1 MLILAILLS
10 AVLSYLL
17 GSFNSSIL
25 VVRLLKH
32 KDIRDYGSHNA
43 GLTNT
48 LRCFGKGCAALTLVG
63 DLAKGII
70 AVLLSRGICELLH
83 TGLTAQND
91 VHFIGYIAGI
101 FAILGHVFPLY
112 YHFKGGKG
120 VLVAAGAILAIQPV
134 LLPFLAIIFLVC
146 LIPTGMVSLGS
157 VTMAA
162 LYPVLT
168 IIYGSLQGYAAG
180 DMLVCA
186 IGSGFMSGMVIYM
199 HRANIQRIREGKEYR
214 FGKHNKK

>member
-43 GLTNT
+43 GLPNT

-91 VHFIGYIAGI
+91 VHFIGSITTSKAARAFWWAFRSFWESTGKS
-101 FAILGHVFPLY
+101 FSVSSAFLPLCWRSRSMFP
-112 YHFKGGKG
+112 
-120 VLVAAGAILAIQPV
+120 
-134 LLPFLAIIFLVC
+134 
-146 LIPTGMVSLGS
+146 S
-157 VTMAA
+157 A
-162 LYPVLT
+162 L
-168 IIYGSLQGYAAG
+168 SW
-180 DMLVCA
+180 
-186 IGSGFMSGMVIYM
+186 
-199 HRANIQRIREGKEYR
+199 HRSAVPL
-214 FGKHNKK
+214 

>member
-70 AVLLSRGICELLH
+70 AVPCSHCPGK
-83 TGLTAQND
+83 
-91 VHFIGYIAGI
+91 AGG
-101 FAILGHVFPLY
+101 A
-112 YHFKGGKG
+112 GGNKRPHSVCG
-120 VLVAAGAILAIQPV
+120 RQRAVPKAAAGAVGTGKTRGDSAV
-134 LLPFLAIIFLVC
+134 LYLFRCHAPGYVPEKA
-146 LIPTGMVSLGS
+146 PE
-157 VTMAA
+157 
-162 LYPVLT
+162 
-168 IIYGSLQGYAAG
+168 YGRYAP
-180 DMLVCA
+180 
-186 IGSGFMSGMVIYM
+186 GFRGRC
-199 HRANIQRIREGKEYR
+199 H
-214 FGKHNKK
+214 

>member
-83 TGLTAQND
+83 TCRQG
-91 VHFIGYIAGI
+91 
-101 FAILGHVFPLY
+101 
-112 YHFKGGKG
+112 KGGSRSSADPAVHRMPG
-120 VLVAAGAILAIQPV
+120 PGMQSVPDAPE
-134 LLPFLAIIFLVC
+134 
-146 LIPTGMVSLGS
+146 TGLFR
-157 VTMAA
+157 
-162 LYPVLT
+162 
-168 IIYGSLQGYAAG
+168 QG
-180 DMLVCA
+180 
-186 IGSGFMSGMVIYM
+186 
-199 HRANIQRIREGKEYR
+199 QR
-214 FGKHNKK
+214 HL

>member
-101 FAILGHVFPLY
+101 FAILLPLQRRQGRSGGRFGLSGNRLESLSLSHRHFCRCAGDLEVRFPRLY
-112 YHFKGGKG
+112 RGIGLLSHCD
-120 VLVAAGAILAIQPV
+120 VSVPV
-134 LLPFLAIIFLVC
+134 LAAWRPAHV
-146 LIPTGMVSLGS
+146 VSL
-157 VTMAA
+157 A
-162 LYPVLT
+162 
-168 IIYGSLQGYAAG
+168 Q
-180 DMLVCA
+180 
-186 IGSGFMSGMVIYM
+186 
-199 HRANIQRIREGKEYR
+199 HRAGGAHGCVGHLDAPHQYPAAQSRERE
-214 FGKHNKK
+214 

>member
-112 YHFKGGKG
+112 YHCD
-120 VLVAAGAILAIQPV
+120 VSVPV
-134 LLPFLAIIFLVC
+134 LAAWRPAHV
-146 LIPTGMVSLGS
+146 VSL
-157 VTMAA
+157 A
-162 LYPVLT
+162 
-168 IIYGSLQGYAAG
+168 Q
-180 DMLVCA
+180 
-186 IGSGFMSGMVIYM
+186 
-199 HRANIQRIREGKEYR
+199 HRAGGAHGCVGHLDAPHQYPAAQSRERE
-214 FGKHNKK
+214 

>member
-101 FAILGHVFPLY
+101 FAILGHVFRSITTSKAARAFWWAFRSFWESTGKSFSVSSSFLPLCWRSRST
-112 YHFKGGKG
+112 F
-120 VLVAAGAILAIQPV
+120 P
-134 LLPFLAIIFLVC
+134 
-146 LIPTGMVSLGS
+146 S
-157 VTMAA
+157 A
-162 LYPVLT
+162 L
-168 IIYGSLQGYAAG
+168 SW
-180 DMLVCA
+180 
-186 IGSGFMSGMVIYM
+186 
-199 HRANIQRIREGKEYR
+199 HRSAVPL
-214 FGKHNKK
+214 

>member
-120 VLVAAGAILAIQPV
+120 VLVGVFGLSGNRLESLSLSHRHFCRCAGDLEVRFPRLYRGIGLLSHCDVSVPV
-134 LLPFLAIIFLVC
+134 LAAWRPAHV
-146 LIPTGMVSLGS
+146 VSL
-157 VTMAA
+157 A
-162 LYPVLT
+162 
-168 IIYGSLQGYAAG
+168 Q
-180 DMLVCA
+180 
-186 IGSGFMSGMVIYM
+186 
-199 HRANIQRIREGKEYR
+199 HRAGGAHGCVGHLDAPHQYPAAQSRERE
-214 FGKHNKK
+214 